1 MNQFPTEYDENGLP
15 CSIRSAKSCC
25 DKHVV
30 KIPLEVTQM
39 VADAAIYHGATPD
52 MMPLTKAGTPYRG
65 GYTYHPMTK
74 WVRESRENYLW
85 ACYHGAA
92 LMEEFTKR
100 YGKEHACELPL
111 EQLFEL
117 AYLIPEG
124 KLTEM
129 PQCMPDIYK
138 RPGDTVLAYRLYVAN
153 EKAGIARWEKGR
165 PAPEWYKICRGVIDA
180 RM

>member
-1 MNQFPTEYDENGLP
+1 MNQFPLEFDEHGNP
-15 CSIRSAKSCC
+15 CPFKSAKSNF
-25 DKHVV
+25 DKHIV

-74 WVRESRENYLW
+74 WVRETKENYLW

-100 YGKEHACELPL
+100 YGSEHACELPL

-117 AYLIPEG
+117 SYLIPDG
-124 KLTEM
+124 PLTEM
-129 PQCMPDIYK
+129 PQCMPDEYK
-138 RPGDTVLAYRLYVAN
+138 VKGCTVTAYRLYYAHD
-153 EKAGIARWEKGR
+153 KARIARWDKGR
-165 PAPEWYKICRGVIDA
+165 PAPKWYEKLRSMIV
-180 RM
+180 